1 MIKLIIS
8 ISAIIFFTSCEKRLK
23 VDMVQEPQKL
33 VLHSV
38 VTQDSLIEVQVT
50 KSIGITDPES
60 NNINDNQY
68 VPQARVVVFENEAA
82 VETLSYNP
90 LNKKFKAV
98 TTRMSAGKN
107 YRITAEATGYTAAQG
122 KASLLPVVPVD
133 NVFFKKNARM
143 NEDGDW
149 MDEVKI
155 VFTDPVN
162 TDNYY
167 RVYIKSYNG
176 NDAGC
181 IKATDIDI
189 EDLNGDGIINPLGC
203 ISPGE
208 LIVSDKNF
216 NGLAKTLVL
225 YVRNGRLVVNR
236 NRYPYLLLQQ
246 ISKDFFLFTK
256 SLALVKNIQDNPFA
270 EPVNLWTNITNGYGI
285 FTGISQ
291 YSAIIPAN

>member
-1 MIKLIIS
+1 MFKLFIPFIV
-8 ISAIIFFTSCEKRLK
+8 IIFFASCEKKLQ
-23 VDMVQEPQKL
+23 VDMEKVPQKL
-33 VLHSV
+33 VLYSV
-38 VTQDSLIEVQVT
+38 VSQDSLIEVQVT
-50 KSIGITDPES
+50 KSIGITVPED
-60 NNINDNQY
+60 NNIGDSLY
-68 VPQARVVVFENEAA
+68 LPHATVVVFENEVAA
-82 VETLSYNP
+82 ETLNYNP

-98 TTRMSAGKN
+98 STRMRAGKS
-107 YRITAEATGYTAAQG
+107 YRITADATGYTTAQG
-122 KASLLPVVPVD
+122 KATLLPVVPVN

-155 VFTDPVN
+155 VFTDPAN
-162 TDNYY
+162 ADNYY
-167 RVYIKSYNG
+167 RVYIKLYNG

-208 LIVSDKNF
+208 LIISDKNF

-236 NRYPYLLLQQ
+236 NRYPYVLLQQ

-256 SLALVKNIQDNPFA
+256 SQALVKNIQDNPFA